1 MSDCEVRREEG
12 PASMHIED
20 IPYTV
25 NGESMVGH
33 LAFDDHR
40 AGLKPAILVSH
51 EGPGLDGHAKAIAE
65 KLAGMGY
72 TAFALDYHGNG
83 EPPPMDQ
90 AMERI
95 GAFRDD
101 PDRACALAL
110 AGLEVLLA
118 QPSTDPHRVAAI
130 GYCYGGLLSLEL
142 ARTGANVKAVV
153 GFHPGFGPARTEA
166 SRRIRARILMCC
178 GTEDPFATRDQR
190 AAFEVEMCEASVSDW
205 SLELYGGVGH
215 SFTNPAADMA
225 GIPGV
230 EYNAM
235 AERRSWKSMLALLDE
250 ALGPV

>member
-1 MSDCEVRREEG
+1 
-12 PASMHIED
+12 MHIED

-25 NGESMVGH
+25 NGESMLGH

-40 AGLKPAILVSH
+40 AGLKPAVLVSH

-83 EPPPMDQ
+83 EPPSMGQ

-110 AGLEVLLA
+110 AGLDVLLA

-153 GFHPGFGPARTEA
+153 GFHPGFGPPRTEA

-235 AERRSWKSMLALLDE
+235 AERRSWKSMLALLEE

>member
-1 MSDCEVRREEG
+1 
-12 PASMHIED
+12 
-20 IPYTV
+20 
-25 NGESMVGH
+25 
-33 LAFDDHR
+33 
-40 AGLKPAILVSH
+40 
-51 EGPGLDGHAKAIAE
+51 
-65 KLAGMGY
+65 
-72 TAFALDYHGNG
+72 
-83 EPPPMDQ
+83 
-90 AMERI
+90 
-95 GAFRDD
+95 
-101 PDRACALAL
+101 
-110 AGLEVLLA
+110 
-118 QPSTDPHRVAAI
+118 
-130 GYCYGGLLSLEL
+130 
-142 ARTGANVKAVV
+142 VKAVV
-153 GFHPGFGPARTEA
+153 AFHPGFGPPRTEA

>member
-1 MSDCEVRREEG
+1 
-12 PASMHIED
+12 MHIEE

-25 NGESMVGH
+25 NGESMLGH

-40 AGLKPAILVSH
+40 AGLKPAVLVSH

-65 KLAGMGY
+65 KLAGIGY

-90 AMERI
+90 AMERL

-101 PDRACALAL
+101 PDRASALAL

-153 GFHPGFGPARTEA
+153 GFHPGFGPPRTEA

-225 GIPGV
+225 RIPGV

-235 AERRSWKSMLALLDE
+235 AERRSWKSMLELLDE

>member
-1 MSDCEVRREEG
+1 
-12 PASMHIED
+12 MHIED

-25 NGESMVGH
+25 NGESMLGH

-40 AGLKPAILVSH
+40 AGLKPAVLVSH

-65 KLAGMGY
+65 KLAGIGY

-153 GFHPGFGPARTEA
+153 GFHPGFGPPRTEA

-225 GIPGV
+225 KIPGV